1 MTLHKIS
8 PGAAQVI
15 SRIVSKLTERSSV
28 LSYVL
33 MLLAVAGI
41 NNQGLALQL
50 TGIVVAVAGIV
61 CFALTDKTFSALFVA
76 STPQPTALQ
85 SLQHHEVMTMSVN
98 SIFAKLQAVAAL
110 LPLVTQLIQQ
120 VEAAMPG
127 FDEATKL
134 NAVRDALDK
143 AYATEQS
150 LVGSFDEV
158 WPMLS
163 AIVAS
168 LAASFKQLPSAG

>member
-15 SRIVSKLTERSSV
+15 SRIVGKLTERSSV

-76 STPQPTALQ
+76 STPQPIALQ
-85 SLQHHEVMTMSVN
+85 PLQHHEVMTMSVSAN

-120 VEAAMPG
+120 VDAAMPG
-127 FDEATKL
+127 FDDATKL

-150 LVGSFDEV
+150 LVGSFDEI
-158 WPMLS
+158 WPMIS
-163 AIVAS
+163 AIVSS
-168 LAASFKQLPSAG
+168 LAASFKQAA